1 MVEYFSHYKW
11 TNRLDVWEIGR
22 RTLAKPEETF
32 TLLTE
37 NIAQIEI
44 N

>member
-1 MVEYFSHYKW
+1 MCG
-11 TNRLDVWEIGR
+11 RLDEELPVLDLG
-22 RTLAKPEETF
+22 KPEETF